1 MSDFSNH
8 QAHVIT
14 HSIVITLLP
23 LSPIPF
29 ADWILE
35 PIVARRLFTPLMKHP
50 NQRRHFIGKGGNF
63 CLGCITS
70 LLLYPFVKLIRILRF
85 FLQFN
90 TFVKTF
96 FYWYYKGYIVHQAQ
110 SRLSESTL
118 QDHQKMF
125 LLGQEVDQWLRT
137 SDQVPSMT
145 SSSLTNLQSLRRL
158 YSEVKNGDRHTVQS
172 ILENTDSLDAWLES
186 WCDKHDTPN

>member
-1 MSDFSNH
+1 MSNFSNH
-8 QAHVIT
+8 QTHVIT

-29 ADWILE
+29 VDWVLE
-35 PIVARRLFTPLMKHP
+35 PIVARRLLTPLMKHP
-50 NQRRHFIGKGGNF
+50 QQRRHFIGKGGNF

-70 LLLYPFVKLIRILRF
+70 LLLYPFVKLIKILRF

-90 TFVKTF
+90 TFIKTF

-110 SRLSESTL
+110 SCLSESTL

-125 LLGQEVDQWLRT
+125 LLGQELDQWLHT

-145 SSSLTNLQSLRRL
+145 SSTLTNLQSLRRL
-158 YSEVKNGDRHTVQS
+158 YTEVRNDGRNIVLT
-172 ILENTDSLDAWLES
+172 LFENTDSLDTWLEK
-186 WCDKHDTPN
+186 WRDNHDSPN